1 MINLILAGEVI
12 VATSSTIETTPD
24 AIITSDGV
32 YPFTAGVTG
41 TATVAS
47 LPADFSSHLYLWRNE
62 SLVRLPDPPAPPAPV
77 PEAITPLQARR
88 ALLAAGLL
96 DDVETMIAQA
106 PREARLA
113 WEYAVEI
120 YRNDPTLAMLATSLG
135 LTSDQID
142 DLFRSAV
149 EIV

>member
-1 MINLILAGEVI
+1 MEGMEKMILSTYAH
-12 VATSSTIETTPD
+12 VA
-24 AIITSDGV
+24 DGV
-32 YPFTAGVTG
+32 VNNMSQATAEVAASRPGYVLVPRGVPVTMG
-41 TATVAS
+41 WLFDGGQF
-47 LPADFSSHLYLWRNE
+47 LP
-62 SLVRLPDPPAPPAPV
+62 PPAPPVSV
-77 PEAITPLQARR
+77 PPAITPLQARR
-88 ALLAAGLL
+88 VLLAVGLL